1 MRNEKFLYKIF
12 LICAIIFFSTA
23 RANAAGEKIL
33 FVPVDDRPIT
43 FNQTVEVLTQ
53 AGCEMI
59 LPPKNYFD
67 RYGNSESPEK
77 ILSWLEKNVVS
88 ADAAVISADAIL
100 YGGLIPSRKHEF
112 SADVLNARIN
122 RLKNLRKKNPNLKI
136 YVICSLMRTPHEGTE
151 GSVEEPEYYAKYGAD
166 IFNATSLSEKDV
178 TVGLSSGER
187 QAMNNLFKNI
197 PVEIFNDWYERRQKN
212 LDATKKILDLTNA
225 GIINYLIIG
234 RDDHW
239 PFSQTQRESLE
250 LISYAEK
257 NNLTKTKFQMLS
269 GIDEFGLLL
278 LTRAVDDLRGNSPK
292 VYVEYNIGTG
302 AETLPTYSDETV
314 DVAIESELLIAGG
327 STVKNPKAA
336 DFVLLV
342 NTDPAGNTYH
352 SHNALPNQR
361 DKNFDYNAPRDGTKY
376 FVDMVERYVNEG
388 YPVCVADITFANG
401 ADNAMMNLLKERDLL
416 FKLDAYAGWN
426 TANNS
431 LGFVIGTGILTRYMT
446 QESKEKILAT
456 RYLDD
461 WAYQANVRTTVGD
474 WIFYEFPN
482 GEKFYSGFGGKNIT
496 IEDKITE
503 LMREFAAKNLPPY
516 EFLRDFKVSC
526 AWNRM
531 FEVEIDFRE

>member
-1 MRNEKFLYKIF
+1 MRKNFLYKVF
-12 LICAIIFFSTA
+12 LILVIIFCTTA
-23 RANAAGEKIL
+23 RASAAGEKIL

-43 FNQTVEVLTQ
+43 FNETVDVLQQ

-77 ILSWLEKNVVS
+77 ILSWLEKNVSS

-112 SADVLNARIN
+112 SADVLNSRLE
-122 RLKNLRKKNPNLKI
+122 RLKALRKKNPKLKI
-136 YVICSLMRTPHEGTE
+136 YVLCSLMRTPHEGTA
-151 GSVEEPEYYAKYGAD
+151 GSVEEPEYYAQYGKD
-166 IFNATSLSEKDV
+166 IFTATSLAYKNE
-178 TVGLSSGER
+178 TVGLTSGER
-187 QAMNNLFKNI
+187 MAMNNLFINI
-197 PVEIFNDWYERRQKN
+197 PTEIFNNWYERRQKN
-212 LDATKKILDLTNA
+212 LDATKKILNLTND
-225 GIINYLIIG
+225 GTISYLIIG

-239 PFSQTQRESLE
+239 SFSQTQRESQE
-250 LISYAEK
+250 IISYAEK
-257 NNLTKTKFQMLS
+257 NNITKTKFQMLS

-292 VYVEYNIGTG
+292 VYVDYNIGMG
-302 AETLPTYSDETV
+302 AKTLPAYSDETV
-314 DVAIESELLIAGG
+314 GVAINSELSIAGG
-327 STVKNPKAA
+327 QIVNNPKDA

-342 NTDPAGNTYH
+342 NTDPAGETYH

-361 DKNFDYNAPRDGTKY
+361 DENFDYNAPRYGTKY
-376 FVDMVERYVNEG
+376 FVDMVERYVDKG
-388 YPVCVADITFANG
+388 YKVCVADITFANG
-401 ADNAMMNLLKERDLL
+401 SDNAMMNLLRERGLL
-416 FKLDAYAGWN
+416 FKLQAYAGWN

-446 QESKEKILAT
+446 QESKDKLLAM

-496 IEDKITE
+496 VEERITE

-526 AWNRM
+526 TWNRM
-531 FEVEIDFRE
+531 FEVEIDFPKR

>member
-1 MRNEKFLYKIF
+1 MRKKFFYKIF
-12 LICAIIFFSTA
+12 LICVIIFFSTA
-23 RANAAGEKIL
+23 RVNAAGEKIL
-33 FVPVDDRPIT
+33 FIPVDDRPIT
-43 FNQTVEVLTQ
+43 FNQTVDVLTQ

-67 RYGNSESPEK
+67 RFGNSESPEK
-77 ILSWLEKNVVS
+77 LLTWLEKNVPS

-112 SADVLNARIN
+112 SADVLNSRLE
-122 RLKNLRKKNPNLKI
+122 RLKALRQKNPHLKI
-136 YVICSLMRTPHEGTE
+136 YVLCSLMRTPHEGTA
-151 GSVEEPEYYAKYGAD
+151 GSVEEPDYYAQYGAD
-166 IFNATSLSEKDV
+166 IFTATSLAYKNEI
-178 TVGLSSGER
+178 VGLTSGEL
-187 QAMNNLFKNI
+187 QDMNHLFRNI

-212 LDATKKILDLTNA
+212 LDATKKILDLTND
-225 GIINYLIIG
+225 GTISYLIIG

-239 PFSQTQRESLE
+239 PFSQTQRESQE
-250 LISYAEK
+250 LNSYAEK
-257 NNLTKTKFQMLS
+257 NNLTKTNFQMMS

-292 VYVEYNIGTG
+292 VYVDYNIGTG
-302 AETLPTYSDETV
+302 AQTLPAYSDETV
-314 DVAIESELLIAGG
+314 GVAINNELSIAGG
-327 STVKNPKAA
+327 KIVTNPQAA
-336 DFVLLV
+336 DFILLI
-342 NTDPAGNTYH
+342 NTDPEGNTYH

-361 DKNFDYNAPRDGTKY
+361 NKNFDYNAPRYGTKY

-388 YPVCVADITFANG
+388 YSVCVADITFANG

-416 FKLDAYAGWN
+416 FKLQAYAGWN

-446 QESKEKILAT
+446 QEAKEKLLT
-456 RYLDD
+456 MRYLDD

-482 GEKFYSGFGGKNIT
+482 GAKFYSGFGEKNIT
-496 IEDKITE
+496 IENKITE